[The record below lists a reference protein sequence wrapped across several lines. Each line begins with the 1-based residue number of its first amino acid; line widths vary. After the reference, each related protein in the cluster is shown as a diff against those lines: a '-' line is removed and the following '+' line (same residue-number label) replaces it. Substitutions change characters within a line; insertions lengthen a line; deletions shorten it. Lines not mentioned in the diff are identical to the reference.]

1 MLSFHDLQLPAE
13 ILRAL
18 DELGFQTAT
27 DIQAQTIPLIRS
39 GRDVIGRSQ
48 TGTGK
53 TLAFGIPAVEC
64 IDPAM
69 EEKGSAQVLILC
81 PTRELA
87 VQAGGELRKLS
98 RFLPGVRCAEVYGG
112 APMDR
117 QIARLRTANLVV
129 GTPGRVMDHMRRHTL
144 RLNRLQM
151 IVLDEADEMLSMGF
165 REDIET
171 ILSST
176 PEERRTILFS
186 ATMPSDIL
194 ALTEQYQREPELVE
208 IASRQETVENIRQT
222 YCEVPMG
229 RKMDALVRLV
239 EAEQGRLTLIFCNT
253 KRMVDDITAFLTQR
267 GIPAEGLHGDMK
279 QSQRDKVMES
289 FRRGQVPVLA
299 ATDVAARGIDVS
311 GVKLVINY
319 DIPQNTEY
327 YIHRIGRTGR
337 AGKAGRAVT
346 LCCGRRQVAWLR
358 SIART
363 TRSEVSLQPIPTT
376 RDIRRQK
383 EEAVLASLEGLMQQE
398 PSPYRHLTDELSRRG
413 YTAEQIADA
422 VLLLHLGQPA
432 PEEDDLAF
440 PPPRTAAGNRPA
452 GPFRRLSLSIGRR
465 HHIAPNHI
473 VGAIAERTG
482 LPGRH
487 IGKIEIY
494 DAKTLVDVPESE
506 AGRVVEMMQGCV
518 IAGHPVQTAFA
529 QKPSAAHGPHP
540 GRPTERSKKTSRS
553 RRPPYTGQ
561 EEKRKRGI
569 RQ

>member
-1 MLSFHDLQLPAE
+1 
-13 ILRAL
+13 
-18 DELGFQTAT
+18 
-27 DIQAQTIPLIRS
+27 
-39 GRDVIGRSQ
+39 
-48 TGTGK
+48 
-53 TLAFGIPAVEC
+53 
-64 IDPAM
+64 
-69 EEKGSAQVLILC
+69 
-81 PTRELA
+81 
-87 VQAGGELRKLS
+87 
-98 RFLPGVRCAEVYGG
+98 
-112 APMDR
+112 
-117 QIARLRTANLVV
+117 
-129 GTPGRVMDHMRRHTL
+129 
-144 RLNRLQM
+144 M

-311 GVKLVINY
+311 GVELVINY

-337 AGKAGRAVT
+337 AGKAGRAMT
-346 LCCGRRQVAWLR
+346 LCSGRRQVAWLR

-363 TRSEVSLQPIPTT
+363 TRSGGLAAADSYRQGYPPTKGGSRVGFPGGT
-376 RDIRRQK
+376 DAAGALPLPSSDGR
-383 EEAVLASLEGLMQQE
+383 AVPPRIYG
-398 PSPYRHLTDELSRRG
+398 RTDCGRG
-413 YTAEQIADA
+413 
-422 VLLLHLGQPA
+422 LLLHLGQPA

-473 VGAIAERTG
+473 VGAIAERTRS
-482 LPGRH
+482 PGPPISARL
-487 IGKIEIY
+487 KSM
-494 DAKTLVDVPESE
+494 TP
-506 AGRVVEMMQGCV
+506 
-518 IAGHPVQTAFA
+518 
-529 QKPSAAHGPHP
+529 KPWWTFP
-540 GRPTERSKKTSRS
+540 K
-553 RRPPYTGQ
+553 RR
-561 EEKRKRGI
+561 RGGW
-569 RQ
+569 